1 MRDAILPDHSV
12 KLIYHQP
19 SCHVM
24 IVSELNVY
32 RNKLGN
38 SDVKQGLISFPFLSA
53 ASVASKNFVT
63 IEYIIDW

>member
-1 MRDAILPDHSV
+1 
-12 KLIYHQP
+12 
-19 SCHVM
+19 M

-38 SDVKQGLISFPFLSA
+38 SDVKQGLFSFPFLSA

-63 IEYIIDW
+63 IEYIIDR

>member
-1 MRDAILPDHSV
+1 
-12 KLIYHQP
+12 
-19 SCHVM
+19 M

-38 SDVKQGLISFPFLSA
+38 SDVKQGLFSFPFLSA
-53 ASVASKNFVT
+53 ARVASKNFVT